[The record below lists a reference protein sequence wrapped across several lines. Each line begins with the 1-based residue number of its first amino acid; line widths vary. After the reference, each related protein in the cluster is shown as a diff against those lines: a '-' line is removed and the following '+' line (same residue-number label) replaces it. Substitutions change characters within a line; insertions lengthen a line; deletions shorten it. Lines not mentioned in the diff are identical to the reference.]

1 MLVVIKGL
9 KNWKHLLKDTKFKFE
24 VWTDYKNLKYFMKV
38 QKLNKR
44 QAHWVLYLPKFAFI
58 LKHIPET
65 KIGKTNKLSRKLD
78 WKVGVE
84 NNNDNQTLI
93 KEQWIHS
100 FTEVIMEGLKVDII
114 EKNKNS

>member
-1 MLVVIKGL
+1 
-9 KNWKHLLKDTKFKFE
+9 
-24 VWTDYKNLKYFMKV
+24 MKV

-78 WKVGVE
+78 
-84 NNNDNQTLI
+84 
-93 KEQWIHS
+93 
-100 FTEVIMEGLKVDII
+100 
-114 EKNKNS
+114 